1 MDEEEGILE
10 VVYTKELPSKN
21 SRFCTGVRTNL
32 QSISR
37 RPVSKPVRYEESQD
51 EEDEEE
57 EEDDAEDSDDSRD
70 SDFDPTDRGSN
81 HGAVQ
86 KGGEMDDSE
95 GDLSDDDDY
104 EESLKLSDDS
114 DDDYSKGGG
123 RRRRKTTCIS
133 QFQSISRKPNIRGHR
148 SRLSS
153 MNDENESSAK
163 DTDKDDSE
171 EDSSYGRPPRKLG
184 SSARGKHSAGSGFG
198 HLTRRERDTLS
209 TRGTR
214 TSGRALPRKSYAEV
228 EESEDEDEKQA
239 KKRAKV

>member
-1 MDEEEGILE
+1 MLF
-10 VVYTKELPSKN
+10 TL
-21 SRFCTGVRTNL
+21 FL
-32 QSISR
+32 
-37 RPVSKPVRYEESQD
+37 
-51 EEDEEE
+51 
-57 EEDDAEDSDDSRD
+57 
-70 SDFDPTDRGSN
+70 
-81 HGAVQ
+81 Q

-123 RRRRKTTCIS
+123 RRRRKTTCMS

-148 SRLSS
+148 SRTLVSS

-209 TRGTR
+209 IRGTR

>member
-1 MDEEEGILE
+1 MLFP
-10 VVYTKELPSKN
+10 L
-21 SRFCTGVRTNL
+21 FL
-32 QSISR
+32 
-37 RPVSKPVRYEESQD
+37 
-51 EEDEEE
+51 
-57 EEDDAEDSDDSRD
+57 
-70 SDFDPTDRGSN
+70 
-81 HGAVQ
+81 Q

-209 TRGTR
+209 IRGTR